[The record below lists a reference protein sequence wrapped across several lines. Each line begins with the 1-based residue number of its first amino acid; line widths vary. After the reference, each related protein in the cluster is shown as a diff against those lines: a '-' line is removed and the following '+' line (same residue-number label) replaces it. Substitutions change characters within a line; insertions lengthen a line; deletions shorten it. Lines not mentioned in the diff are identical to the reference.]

1 MISSV
6 AVVPCLSLTRLAPSP
21 RHPEKIS
28 AANIREARSHP
39 SGSSRPSPEIK
50 HRGVIFP
57 GQDDNLGERD
67 VALIEGSFGARKSA
81 AELGKLLHQHLNP
94 QLTDEGLRHL
104 VEFLRTGSRP
114 F

>member
-1 MISSV
+1 MGCEQHVLVWSIESCRKRQV
-6 AVVPCLSLTRLAPSP
+6 AR
-21 RHPEKIS
+21 R
-28 AANIREARSHP
+28 
-39 SGSSRPSPEIK
+39 
-50 HRGVIFP
+50 IFP
-57 GQDDNLGERD
+57 GQDDTLGERD

-104 VEFLRTGSRP
+104 VEYLRTGSRP